1 MSRPRGVVPSTML
14 PLAYLLTAVVAF
26 VSAAVAVPWLAP
38 ELAGHYYH
46 PRLLALTHTVTLG
59 WITLTIMGA
68 SYQLVPIVVER
79 PLWSERAA
87 RWQLP
92 VYAFGVV
99 GVIGHFAI
107 GHWPGFVWSAA
118 VVALAALA
126 HAANAGATLASAPPS
141 FTARMVWVA
150 LGGLTLTALFGTLI
164 GAHKVWPF
172 LPGALFPTLH
182 AHVHLALLGWVL
194 PMVVGV
200 AARVY
205 PMFLLVAEPGGVG
218 AHVQLAGLLVGVPFV
233 VVGLLL
239 DSRSI
244 TIIGTLLVTATVLTH
259 LGWVFAMMR
268 ARKRPGLDWGL
279 RFVLAGSVFLVPA
292 AALGLA
298 LASDLVSGPRPAIA
312 YAVLTLGG
320 WASLTIVG
328 MMLKIVPFLVWTH
341 VYGAR
346 VGRGAVPTLAQLSS
360 PRGEG
365 IAFVLLTVGFGAL
378 SLAVWIGEV
387 AVIRMAAFAVTL
399 GALAFAA
406 TLGRV
411 LRHLGPCPLGRREAV
426 VTMRSAAS

>member
-1 MSRPRGVVPSTML
+1 
-14 PLAYLLTAVVAF
+14 
-26 VSAAVAVPWLAP
+26 
-38 ELAGHYYH
+38 
-46 PRLLALTHTVTLG
+46 
-59 WITLTIMGA
+59 
-68 SYQLVPIVVER
+68 
-79 PLWSERAA
+79 
-87 RWQLP
+87 
-92 VYAFGVV
+92 
-99 GVIGHFAI
+99 
-107 GHWPGFVWSAA
+107 
-118 VVALAALA
+118 
-126 HAANAGATLASAPPS
+126 
-141 FTARMVWVA
+141 MVWVA

-205 PMFLLVAEPGGVG
+205 PMFLLVAEPGGAG
-218 AHVQLAGLLVGVPFV
+218 AHVQLAGLLVGVPGV
-233 VVGLLL
+233 VIGLLL

-244 TIIGTLLVTATVLTH
+244 TITGALLVMATVLTH
-259 LGWVFAMMR
+259 LRWVFAMVR
-268 ARKRPGLDWGL
+268 ARRRPALDWGL
-279 RFVLAGSVFLVPA
+279 RFVLAGAVFLVPA

-298 LASDLVSGPRPAIA
+298 LASDLVSGPRPAIT
-312 YAVLTLGG
+312 YAVLALGG

-328 MMLKIVPFLVWTH
+328 MMLKIVPFLVWTR

-411 LRHLGPCPLGRREAV
+411 VRHLVPSSLRRRVVV
-426 VTMRSAAS
+426 VTMRSAAP